1 MKTHLYLL
9 FYISIFF
16 SSCQFFN
23 KENADDIPAEVS
35 EDVLQAQRYSYK
47 KDLLKKANVLF
58 DAKTEQVE
66 VKIHNVINYT
76 IIDDA
81 NSNIGDG
88 FIYYIIDLSVDN
100 FSNSSFD
107 IQKFTSSCHLTNED
121 PTFAY
126 ANVAYVLKMYSLQTD
141 SLETD
146 VSYLK
151 NFLSD
156 EMPPKQIYRGKV
168 FAYEVSKQ
176 DKNALF
182 FHFTING
189 KEFHYQI
196 KEKNFSVSAEET
208 DETAVE
214 PDIKQN

>member
-1 MKTHLYLL
+1 MKKHFYLL
-9 FYISIFF
+9 FSISVLFT
-16 SSCQFFN
+16 SCSFFN
-23 KENADDIPAEVS
+23 KETPDDIPAEVS
-35 EDVLQAQRYSYK
+35 EDVLQAQRYAYK
-47 KDLLKKANVLF
+47 KDLLKKEKSLF
-58 DAKTEQVE
+58 DAKSEQVE
-66 VKIHNVINYT
+66 VKIHNVITYN

-81 NSNIGDG
+81 NANIGDG
-88 FIYYIIDLSVDN
+88 FIYYIVDLSVDN
-100 FSNSSFD
+100 FSNTPFD

-121 PTFAY
+121 PKFAY
-126 ANVAYVLKMYSLQTD
+126 ANVAYILKMYSLQTD

-146 VSYLK
+146 VNYLK

-189 KEFHYQI
+189 KEFVY
-196 KEKNFSVSAEET
+196 KVKDKDYSASAET
-208 DETAVE
+208 NDELVAL
-214 PDIKQN
+214 PK